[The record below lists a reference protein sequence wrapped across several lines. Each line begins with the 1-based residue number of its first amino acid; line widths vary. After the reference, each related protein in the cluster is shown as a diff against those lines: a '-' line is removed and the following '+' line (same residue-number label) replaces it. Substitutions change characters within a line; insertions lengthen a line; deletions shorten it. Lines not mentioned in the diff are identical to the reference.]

1 MTPDN
6 AAISEVLGREGGR
19 NDRIRLIDPGGP
31 TNRGVTIATYSDF
44 LGRAATEDEL
54 WALTEPQTREIYD
67 WYIGRMGIAAVKDPD
82 VRELVIDLGVLH
94 GASNGR
100 RMLQRALGV
109 ADDGAIGPKTIA
121 ALEKARS
128 LALCVLLLAERAA
141 FFGRHIS
148 GDLTDR
154 DKDGIPDATEF
165 AKGWLRAR
173 LADPLREIAR
183 RLS

>member
-54 WALTEPQTREIYD
+54 WRHRTPDARDLRLVHRADGHRGGEGP
-67 WYIGRMGIAAVKDPD
+67 GRPRAGDRSRRAA
-82 VRELVIDLGVLH
+82 R
-94 GASNGR
+94 ASNGR

-121 ALEKARS
+121 ALGRPGRWRCAC
-128 LALCVLLLAERAA
+128 ALAERAA

-154 DKDGIPDATEF
+154 DKDGILDATEF
-165 AKGWLRAR
+165 AKGSPRVR